1 MFTGSFWTSPR
12 PSEHSSTTSWTI
24 HALGISCHFINMY
37 SGQLRGWLMTSREG
51 SVQAWHRRLI
61 KSLIILSLEWP
72 LSHPWMMDAHLIAV
86 ARPWKQRDSDRYTVS
101 QENEAC
107 ATVSSRLEF
116 CLRDRK
122 QDLLKTIYFSITSNN
137 AKQKR
142 KIRWEGYR
150 FMYVGLIP
158 KGRHILNPLDKGSLS
173 TTWCDVR
180 QRVQG
185 HTGVRWAQGWCCQ
198 KSTMPG
204 SGSAELPL
212 WLPGSNESRV

>member
-1 MFTGSFWTSPR
+1 MFIGSFWTSHG
-12 PSEHSSTTSWTI
+12 PSEHGSTNSSPIPALCISW
-24 HALGISCHFINMY
+24 HFINMY
-37 SGQLRGWLMTSREG
+37 SSQLRGWLMTSREG
-51 SVQAWHRRLI
+51 SVQAWRRRLI
-61 KSLIILSLEWP
+61 KSPIILSLEWP

-86 ARPWKQRDSDRYTVS
+86 ARPWKRRDSDRYTEVCAHCVFKTRVLS
-101 QENEAC
+101 QGLYARPVENH
-107 ATVSSRLEF
+107 
-116 CLRDRK
+116 
-122 QDLLKTIYFSITSNN
+122 YFSITSNN

-142 KIRWEGYR
+142 TIGWEGWEI

-158 KGRHILNPLDKGSLS
+158 KGRHIVNPLDKGSLS

-180 QRVQG
+180 QHVQG